1 MVPGTTELL
10 QKLSQAETE
19 EDKEAV
25 KAAIVGGT
33 ITAIYKLYYIFCM
46 CSLCKKYA
54 QPCSQVSAHRI
65 ELVNEA
71 RVHGLANRYTTTI
84 TV

>member
-33 ITAIYKLYYIFCM
+33 IKL
-46 CSLCKKYA
+46 
-54 QPCSQVSAHRI
+54 
-65 ELVNEA
+65 
-71 RVHGLANRYTTTI
+71 
-84 TV
+84 

>member
-1 MVPGTTELL
+1 MHYTTSLLKSRDNMVPGTTELL

-33 ITAIYKLYYIFCM
+33 ITAINYTIFSACVVSVRNM
-46 CSLCKKYA
+46 LSLV
-54 QPCSQVSAHRI
+54 P
-65 ELVNEA
+65 
-71 RVHGLANRYTTTI
+71 RYLLTE
-84 TV
+84 